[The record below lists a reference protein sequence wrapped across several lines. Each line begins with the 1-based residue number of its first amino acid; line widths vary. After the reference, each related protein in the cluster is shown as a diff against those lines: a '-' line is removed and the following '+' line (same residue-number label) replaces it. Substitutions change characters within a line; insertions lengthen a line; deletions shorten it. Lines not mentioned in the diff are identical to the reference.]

1 MELHHL
7 TALKK
12 VSIFFTV
19 MRHYIALLGFIVLG
33 SVVAAQSRDTLK
45 LHISLVNHR
54 VKPDTVYYFSSRVD
68 TIALQPLKTDTSKMV
83 KDVNNQ
89 DLTESKYRIKFM
101 GSVRVNGFYD
111 FAGMTSTEGF
121 TQYDITVGDDAIH
134 GLSSAYIGARQ
145 SRFGVEGTAN
155 TKVGKI
161 KTYMEV
167 DFASSSGSFWRL
179 RHAYAE
185 WNYFKMGYTWSTF
198 MDNASLPQTVEFEGP
213 NSSLSKRQGLI
224 RYERKLADQS
234 IFGVS
239 IESPQ
244 ADYYNPADTLIEN
257 KSKYRNFDLVGRYKY
272 LQPWGHVQIAAICRQ
287 IDFLQ
292 QGAMEAQFGW
302 GLLISSVYHLS
313 PKHQLNGQFSVGS
326 GIANYFVGYSG
337 KELDAVYNPNTH
349 KMMLKTIRGGFIN
362 YSYRYNEAVLFSVIF
377 GQSQIDVKDFEPSN
391 AFQSSTYFGANAFYN
406 PIQTIS
412 LGLEVTY
419 GTRQNF
425 DQQKGDATRIS
436 AMAKFDF

>member
-1 MELHHL
+1 MKHYF
-7 TALKK
+7 
-12 VSIFFTV
+12 VFF
-19 MRHYIALLGFIVLG
+19 IFIVLG
-33 SVVAAQSRDTLK
+33 TIVTAQQRDTLR
-45 LHISLVNHR
+45 LNITLVDHR
-54 VKPDTVYYFSSRVD
+54 VKPDTIYYFSSRVD
-68 TIALQPLKTDTSKMV
+68 TIALQPVKADTSKMV
-83 KDVNNQ
+83 NDVNNQ
-89 DLTESKYRIKFM
+89 DLSEAKYRIKFK

-121 TQYDITVGDDAIH
+121 IPYYIPVDDEAIH

-155 TKVGKI
+155 TRVGKI

-167 DFASSSGSFWRL
+167 DFASYSSSFWRL

-185 WNYFKMGYTWSTF
+185 WNYWKMGYTWSTF

-213 NSSLSKRQGLI
+213 SSSLSKRQGLI

-244 ADYYNPADTLIEN
+244 ADYYNPADSLIEN
-257 KSKYRNFDLVGRYKY
+257 KSTYRNFDLVGRYKY
-272 LQPWGHVQIAAICRQ
+272 LQPWGHFQVAAIWRQ

-292 QGAMEAQFGW
+292 QGAMEAQNGW
-302 GLLISSVYHLS
+302 GILLSSVYHLTAR
-313 PKHQLNGQFSVGS
+313 HQLNAQYSFGS

-337 KELDAVYNPNTH
+337 KQLDAVFNPNTGQ
-349 KMMLKTIRGGFIN
+349 MMLKSIRGGFIN
-362 YSYRYNEAVLFSVIF
+362 YSYQYNKALLFSVIA
-377 GQSQIDVKDFEPSN
+377 GQSQTKVEAFEPGDT
-391 AFQSSTYFGANAFYN
+391 FQSSTYFGANAFYN

-425 DQQKGDATRIS
+425 DQKKGDATRIS

>member
-1 MELHHL
+1 MKHYF
-7 TALKK
+7 A
-12 VSIFFTV
+12 IF
-19 MRHYIALLGFIVLG
+19 ILIVLG
-33 SVVAAQSRDTLK
+33 TLVTAQKRDTLK
-45 LHISLVNHR
+45 VNITLVDHR
-54 VKPDTVYYFSSRVD
+54 VKPDTIYYFSSRVD
-68 TIALQPLKTDTSKMV
+68 TIALQPVKTDTSKIV

-89 DLTESKYRIKFM
+89 DLTDAKYRIKFM

-121 TQYDITVGDDAIH
+121 VPYNIPVGDEAIP

-213 NSSLSKRQGLI
+213 NSSLSKRHGLI
-224 RYERKLADQS
+224 RYERKLANQS
-234 IFGVS
+234 VFGFS

-244 ADYYNPADTLIEN
+244 ADYYNPADTLIAT
-257 KSKYRNFDLVGRYKY
+257 KSKFRNFDLVGRYKY
-272 LQPWGHVQIAAICRQ
+272 LKPWGHFQVAAILRQ

-292 QGAMEAQFGW
+292 QGAMEEQYGW
-302 GLLISSVYHLS
+302 GILVSSVYHLTS
-313 PKHQLNGQFSVGS
+313 KHQLNAQYSFGS
-326 GIANYFVGYSG
+326 GIANYYVGYTD
-337 KELDAVYNPNTH
+337 KQLDAIYNPNTG
-349 KMMLKTIRGGFIN
+349 KMMLKDIRGGFIN
-362 YSYRYNEAVLFSVIF
+362 YSYKYNEAMLFSVIF
-377 GQSQIDVKDFEPSN
+377 GQSQIKVHDFEPDD

-419 GTRQNF
+419 GTRQNANL
-425 DQQKGDATRIS
+425 QKGDAARIS